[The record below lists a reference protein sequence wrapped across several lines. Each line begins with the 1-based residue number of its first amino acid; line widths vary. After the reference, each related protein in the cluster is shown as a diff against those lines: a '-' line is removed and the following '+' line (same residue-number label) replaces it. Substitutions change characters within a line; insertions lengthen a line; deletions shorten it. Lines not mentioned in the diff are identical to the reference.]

1 MDVTSEN
8 RLAIHYRR
16 SVRVLKKEAL
26 VDEKSKRMHSF
37 MTLAP
42 TSSNTAMSFT
52 ISHQMKFCPNLVE
65 LVLTKV
71 QKTAQQMVV
80 VVVEKIFGKKAT
92 VQIDFLKSHMVIS
105 QILNTLKEKNCTELL
120 FKNSSNPF

>member
-42 TSSNTAMSFT
+42 TSSNTAMEFYHITSNEVLSKLSGACFNQ
-52 ISHQMKFCPNLVE
+52 SSKKQPNKWL
-65 LVLTKV
+65 
-71 QKTAQQMVV
+71 
-80 VVVEKIFGKKAT
+80 
-92 VQIDFLKSHMVIS
+92 
-105 QILNTLKEKNCTELL
+105 
-120 FKNSSNPF
+120 